1 MNTLESL
8 ATTIKG
14 VSLSNASGLRALFGE
29 GLFRKSNHTGYVAA
43 CLNTMGNYFAKAK
56 FRLYEMNGDNP
67 KEIFDHPFLDLLEN
81 PNEVLVENE
90 IKHYMGEFFG
100 VKGNYYLQKDR
111 GSFSGKIRRWIVLD
125 PTTIIPKSSSTKLI
139 DYYEHRLP
147 NGKVEKIAPED
158 IMHFKYL
165 SAYSMMAGIPLINS
179 ISNVLNIDA
188 YQTAYMEEFY
198 QNGGFLGQVFTTDQ
212 QMTPANFKRAKEEL
226 RKEYAGKGNSHKLA
240 LFDSGLKPEKAAYSL
255 KDMEMTAS
263 RELTLAEVMTAFRIP
278 QILLGGK
285 GDTYTFATAKASEYT
300 YSSSM
305 IDPALSYV
313 DQVFS
318 KHVRMDYKDPKLKVV
333 HDPVSPKDVEENLK
347 YYKDLAGLGALTI
360 NEIRVM
366 ENFDKLS
373 YRLADVPILNVGG
386 GAIDIAEEEII
397 GKGANAELPRAEEPK
412 SIIPETTIEKSVLDL
427 HWKQANRRIDEGVRY
442 IQRRINEFFDGQKE
456 RLLKVLDL
464 KSPLAET
471 FFESLDE
478 IVIINNLIEN
488 SWMRMFEKAMAF
500 SGGTN
505 INDPRVRIYLQ
516 QFLERSTSINETTK
530 KELLKLGL
538 TKENIENAYKNFKE
552 VRSQVIAQTTAVGA
566 FNFGLW
572 LGYKQQGYTH
582 KIWVSQL
589 LPETRESHS
598 LADGQRV
605 KIDEPFLVG
614 SSLMQ
619 FPGDSTAPP
628 EEVINCLCVLIGS
641 KGE

>member
-1 MNTLESL
+1 
-8 ATTIKG
+8 
-14 VSLSNASGLRALFGE
+14 
-29 GLFRKSNHTGYVAA
+29 
-43 CLNTMGNYFAKAK
+43 MGNYFAKAK

-412 SIIPETTIEKSVLDL
+412 SIIPETIIEKSVLDL

>member
-1 MNTLESL
+1 
-8 ATTIKG
+8 
-14 VSLSNASGLRALFGE
+14 
-29 GLFRKSNHTGYVAA
+29 
-43 CLNTMGNYFAKAK
+43 MGNYFAKAK

-318 KHVRMDYKDPKLKVV
+318 KHVRMDYKNPKLKVV

-397 GKGANAELPRAEEPK
+397 GKGANAELPRVEEPK
-412 SIIPETTIEKSVLDL
+412 SIIPETIIEKSVLDL
-427 HWKQANRRIDEGVRY
+427 HWKQANRRIDEGVKF

-456 RLLKVLDL
+456 RLIKVLDL

-471 FFESLDE
+471 FFDSLDE
-478 IVIINNLIEN
+478 IVIMNNLIEN

>member
-1 MNTLESL
+1 
-8 ATTIKG
+8 
-14 VSLSNASGLRALFGE
+14 
-29 GLFRKSNHTGYVAA
+29 
-43 CLNTMGNYFAKAK
+43 MGNYFAKAK

-313 DQVFS
+313 DQVFT
-318 KHVRMDYKDPKLKVV
+318 KHVRMDYKNPKLKVV

-412 SIIPETTIEKSVLDL
+412 SIIPETIIEKSVLDL

-582 KIWVSQL
+582 KIWVSQRD
-589 LPETRESHS
+589 EKVRESHN

-605 KIDEPFLVG
+605 KIDEPFIVG
-614 SSLMQ
+614 DGAFLM
-619 FPGDSTAPP
+619 FPSDPTSFDAKEIIGCRCVILGDK
-628 EEVINCLCVLIGS
+628 N
-641 KGE
+641 GE

>member
-1 MNTLESL
+1 
-8 ATTIKG
+8 
-14 VSLSNASGLRALFGE
+14 
-29 GLFRKSNHTGYVAA
+29 
-43 CLNTMGNYFAKAK
+43 MGNYFAKAK

-198 QNGGFLGQVFTTDQ
+198 QNGGFLGQVFTTNQ

-366 ENFDKLS
+366 ENFDKLN

-397 GKGANAELPRAEEPK
+397 GKGANAELPRVEGPK
-412 SIIPETTIEKSVLDL
+412 SIIPETIIEKSVLDL